1 MSLAEWWPWA
11 LLVALGVTALVAL
24 LYRRPD
30 LRPGWRVLFILL
42 RGIAFTLAALLFAD
56 LACQVQRPG
65 EAPTAALV
73 VDDSASMSLA
83 DAGGRT
89 RAAHA
94 EELAEAVPAAHPE
107 LDWSVYRL
115 GELSAADTLEAVEKL
130 ASRRPDLATVVVIGD
145 GGGRIPTTALDIPFT
160 VNAAVAGDASV
171 FDLALDAP
179 RGPRLALA
187 GKRALFQVDV
197 HIVGDGPTEAT
208 VRATAR
214 EVFGGRR
221 VVELDPAAVDL
232 SEGAA
237 VAEFRFTP
245 PAEGW
250 WLVEFETPAPPSEA
264 TPLNN
269 VRRLLVDVR
278 RGEMTALVLAGEP
291 GPESSFLQR
300 SLEGLPGVEASL
312 LYRRADGAFYD
323 ADGKAR
329 EPEPVAPD
337 ALFLVDLLP
346 QGELLSEISRRIAE
360 GKGVG
365 LLLGRPGLVVP
376 SGGALREIFPLP
388 RGAGDVRLVAGQARV
403 VQAAGGPFGGLAG
416 ADLPSL
422 LTYPEGL
429 SGADGVPLVCE
440 NPAGRRVPGAT
451 LAASG
456 APRVVMWGR
465 GWWRW
470 ALDAGVEGETPYDVL
485 VSDLF
490 AYLSSPVTDDRLLVT
505 PDRRRAVTG
514 QAVGVEITGGTDGE
528 PVCTVRGTDGED
540 ESVVGLTEAGEAR
553 PTGRWRGSFTADG
566 SGAYIVRGELGGQTV
581 EEPLVVEPD
590 FSEFEKLSP
599 DASSLALLASLGGG
613 RLFAGPGDE
622 LPLGPGTVPEL
633 YGREPLRASPWLL
646 GALIL
651 VVVGEWFLRRRQNL
665 R

>member
-11 LLVALGVTALVAL
+11 LLVALGATALVAL

-30 LRPGWRVLFILL
+30 LRPGWRVAFVLL
-42 RGIAFTLAALLFAD
+42 RGIAITLAALLFAD
-56 LACQVQRPG
+56 LACQIQRPL
-65 EAPTAALV
+65 ESPAAALV
-73 VDDSASMSLA
+73 IDDSASMSLA
-83 DAGGRT
+83 DAVGRT
-89 RAAHA
+89 RAGYA
-94 EELAEAVPAAHPE
+94 EELAENLRTAHPD

-130 ASRRPDLATVVVIGD
+130 ASRRPDLAAVVVAGD
-145 GGGRIPTTALDIPFT
+145 GGGRIPVAGLDAPFP
-160 VNAAVAGDASV
+160 VYAVAVGGASK
-171 FDLALDAP
+171 FDVALDAP

-187 GKRALFQVDV
+187 GKSALFQVDV
-197 HIVGDGPTEAT
+197 RLVGNGPTEAT
-208 VRATAR
+208 VRASAR

-221 VVELDPAAVDL
+221 EVELDPTVADL

-237 VAEFRFTP
+237 VALFHFTP
-245 PAEGW
+245 PVEGW
-250 WLVEFETPAPPSEA
+250 WLVEFETPTLESEA

-278 RGEMTALVLAGEP
+278 QGEMTALVLAGEP
-291 GPESSFLQR
+291 GPDSSFLQR
-300 SLEGLPGVEASL
+300 SLGRLPGVEASL

-329 EPEPVAPD
+329 KPEPVAPD
-337 ALFLVDLLP
+337 ALFLVDLVP

-360 GKGVG
+360 GRGVG

-376 SGGALREIFPLP
+376 AGGALRELFPIP
-388 RGAGDVRLVAGQARV
+388 RDTGDVRLVDGQARV
-403 VQAAGGPFGGLAG
+403 VQATGGPFGGLAG
-416 ADLPSL
+416 ADLPAL
-422 LTYPEGL
+422 LTYPQGL
-429 SGADGVPLVCE
+429 RDADGSPLVLE
-440 NPAGRRVPGAT
+440 NPSGRRVPGAT

-470 ALDAGVEGETPYDVL
+470 ALDAGGEGENPYDVL

-490 AYLSSPVTDDRLLVT
+490 AYLSSPVSDGRLLLT
-505 PDRRRAVTG
+505 LDRRRAVTG
-514 QAVGVEITGGTDGE
+514 RAVGVEITGVAGGE
-528 PVCTVRGTDGED
+528 PECSVRGIGD
-540 ESVVGLTEAGEAR
+540 EGGLAVELTEARE
-553 PTGRWRGSFTADG
+553 GRWRGSFTAEG
-566 SGAYIVRGELGGQTV
+566 AGAYVVRAELGGQTA

-590 FSEFEKLSP
+590 FSEFVKLSP
-599 DASSLALLASLGGG
+599 DAPSLALLASLGGG
-613 RLFAGPGDE
+613 RLLYGPEDE
-622 LPLGPGTVPEL
+622 LPLGPGATPEV

>member
-1 MSLAEWWPWA
+1 MSLAEWWPWS
-11 LLVALGVTALVAL
+11 LLVAVGVTALVAL

-42 RGIAFTLAALLFAD
+42 RGIAITLAALLFAD

-65 EAPTAALV
+65 KAPTAALV
-73 VDDSASMSLA
+73 IDDSASMSLA

-94 EELAEAVPAAHPE
+94 EELAEAIRAAHPE

-115 GELSAADTLEAVEKL
+115 GELSAGDSMEAVEKL

-171 FDLALDAP
+171 FDLVLDTP

-187 GKRALFQVDV
+187 GKRALFQTDV
-197 HIVGDGPTEAT
+197 RLVGDGPTEAT
-208 VRATAR
+208 VVATAR

-221 VVELDPAAVDL
+221 EVELDPAAVDL

-245 PAEGW
+245 PVDGW
-250 WLVEFETPAPPSEA
+250 WLVEFETPPLVSEA

-300 SLEGLPGVEASL
+300 SLERLPGVEAEL

-329 EPEPVAPD
+329 KPEPVAPD
-337 ALFLVDLLP
+337 ALFLVDLVP
-346 QGELLSEISRRIAE
+346 QGELFSEISRRIAE

-365 LLLGRPGLVVP
+365 LILGRPGLVV
-376 SGGALREIFPLP
+376 SAEGALREIFPVP
-388 RGAGDVRLVAGQARV
+388 RSTGEIRLVAGQARV
-403 VQAAGGPFGGLAG
+403 VRATGGPFSGLAG
-416 ADLPSL
+416 ADLPAL

-429 SGADGVPLVCE
+429 SGAEGAPLVCE
-440 NPAGRRVPGAT
+440 NPAGRRVSGAT
-451 LAASG
+451 LAPSG

-470 ALDAGVEGETPYDVL
+470 ALDAGAEDETPYDVF

-505 PDRRRAVTG
+505 LDRRRAVTG
-514 QAVGVEITGGTDGE
+514 RAVGVEITGGTGGE
-528 PVCTVRGTDGED
+528 PECTVRGTDDDDGL
-540 ESVVGLTEAGEAR
+540 SVGLTEAGES
-553 PTGRWRGSFTADG
+553 RWRGSFTTDG
-566 SGAYIVRGELGGQTV
+566 AGAYIVRGELGGQSA

-590 FSEFEKLSP
+590 FSEFEKLAP

-613 RLFAGPGDE
+613 RLLSGPGDE
-622 LPLGPGTVPEL
+622 LPLGPGAASEL
-633 YGREPLRASPWLL
+633 YGREPLRASPWIL
-646 GALIL
+646 GALIVI
-651 VVVGEWFLRRRQNL
+651 VVVEWFLRRRQNL